1 MHRVFAIAVA
11 GLMALF
17 SASSY
22 GMTISSTFDLD
33 AEGWTG
39 NGVGANVTYESTGG
53 NPGGFIRV
61 NDTGNVL
68 PLNSGI
74 LAPGAFLGDL
84 SAFIGG
90 ELSVDYRAISGS
102 NATLLPEFGRAWIAG
117 GGEEAFFDLA
127 AAPPAAG
134 AWDTFTAPLYAASWG
149 VSDAIWATI
158 MGNVTTLGI
167 GTDAFD
173 GADVV
178 GVDNISISQVPL
190 PAAIWLFLS
199 ALGAL
204 GLYGRR
210 RRTAS

>member
-1 MHRVFAIAVA
+1 LVT
-11 GLMALF
+11 LF

-22 GMTISSTFDLD
+22 GMTISSTFDTD

-39 NGVGANVTYESTGG
+39 SGASVVYESTGG
-53 NPGGFIRV
+53 NPDGFIKV
-61 NDTGNVL
+61 GDTGNVA

-90 ELSVDYRAISGS
+90 TLSVDFRSISGS
-102 NATLLPEFGRAWIAG
+102 NANTVDAFGTVWIQG
-117 GGEEAFFDLA
+117 GGSDVFFDLTTNSPGAWATYSVPLTA
-127 AAPPAAG
+127 AA
-134 AWDTFTAPLYAASWG
+134 WG
-149 VSDAIWATI
+149 VSELLWASI

-167 GTDAFD
+167 STDAFD

-178 GVDNISISQVPL
+178 GVDNVTISQTPL

-199 ALGAL
+199 ALGVL

-210 RRTAS
+210 RRTAG